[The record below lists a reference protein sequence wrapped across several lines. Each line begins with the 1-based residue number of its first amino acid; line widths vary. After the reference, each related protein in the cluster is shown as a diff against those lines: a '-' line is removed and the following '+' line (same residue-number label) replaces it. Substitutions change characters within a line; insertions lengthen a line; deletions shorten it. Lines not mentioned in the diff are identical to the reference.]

1 MTPMSNSENST
12 QELTR
17 ESEIATNAIETRTW
31 KKNLFILKTLVGK
44 DFKVKYRRSVL
55 GVVWSVLNPLL
66 MMIVMSAVFSYM
78 FRFNIENFPLYLI
91 LGQIMFNLMSD
102 ATSGAMQSIIG
113 AASLIQKI
121 RIEKMVFP
129 LEKVIF
135 SLVNFLFSA
144 IAAVAVMIYFRIMP
158 TWDILFLPLC
168 IVYVVAFSAGLG
180 LILSSLAVFFRD
192 VIHLWSV
199 VLTAWTY
206 ATPLFYPLEL
216 LPDTLQF
223 LIQFN
228 PMYQYITYFR
238 DIMMYGITP
247 TLEQNLICIAM
258 AAISL
263 ALGIL
268 VFRKTEHK
276 FILYV

>member
-1 MTPMSNSENST
+1 MDNSS
-12 QELTR
+12 QAI
-17 ESEIATNAIETRTW
+17 ESPRRDGEIARNAIETRTW
-31 KKNLFILKTLVGK
+31 KKNWFILKTLVGK

-91 LGQIMFNLMSD
+91 LGQIMFSLMSD

-144 IAAVAVMIYFRIMP
+144 IAAVAVMIYFQVIP
-158 TWDILFLPLC
+158 TWDILFLPLL

-180 LILSSLAVFFRD
+180 LILASLAVFFRD

-206 ATPLFYPLEL
+206 ATPLFYPVEL
-216 LPDTLQF
+216 LPEILQQA
-223 LIQFN
+223 IQFN
-228 PMYQYITYFR
+228 PMYQYILYFR
-238 DIMMYGITP
+238 NIMMYNITP
-247 TLEQNLICIAM
+247 TIEQNLICIAM

-263 ALGIL
+263 ALGIW

>member
-1 MTPMSNSENST
+1 MDNSSQATESPR
-12 QELTR
+12 R
-17 ESEIATNAIETRTW
+17 EGEIARNAIETNHW
-31 KKNLFILKTLVGK
+31 KKNYFILKTLVGK

-91 LGQIMFNLMSD
+91 LGQIMFSLMTD
-102 ATSGAMQSIIG
+102 ATTGAMGSIIG
-113 AASLIQKI
+113 SASLIQKI

-129 LEKVIF
+129 LEKVLF

-144 IAAVAVMIYFRIMP
+144 IAAVLVIIWFRVMP
-158 TWDILFLPLC
+158 TWNIIFLPL
-168 IVYVVAFSAGLG
+168 VVFYVVVFSAGIG
-180 LILSSLAVFFRD
+180 LVLASLAVFFRD
-192 VIHLWSV
+192 VLHLWSV
-199 VLTAWTY
+199 VITAWTY
-206 ATPLFYPLEL
+206 ATPLFYPVDL
-216 LPDTLQF
+216 LPNILQF
-223 LIQFN
+223 LMKFN

-238 DIMMYGITP
+238 NIMMYNITP
-247 TLEQNLICIAM
+247 SLQTNLICLAM
-258 AAISL
+258 ALISL
-263 ALGIL
+263 GLGIL

>member
-1 MTPMSNSENST
+1 MSSSENNT

-276 FILYV
+276 FILYI

>member
-1 MTPMSNSENST
+1 MDNSS
-12 QELTR
+12 QAI
-17 ESEIATNAIETRTW
+17 ESPRRDGEIARNAIETRTW
-31 KKNLFILKTLVGK
+31 KKNWFILKTLVGK

-91 LGQIMFNLMSD
+91 LGQIMFSLMSD

-121 RIEKMVFP
+121 R

-144 IAAVAVMIYFRIMP
+144 IAAVAVMIYFQVIP
-158 TWDILFLPLC
+158 TWDILFLPLL

-180 LILSSLAVFFRD
+180 LILASLAVFFRD

-206 ATPLFYPLEL
+206 ATPLFYPVEL
-216 LPDTLQF
+216 LPEILQQA
-223 LIQFN
+223 IQFN
-228 PMYQYITYFR
+228 PMYQYILYFR
-238 DIMMYGITP
+238 NIMMYNITP
-247 TLEQNLICIAM
+247 TIEQNLICIAM

-263 ALGIL
+263 ALGIW

>member
-1 MTPMSNSENST
+1 MSNSDNNT
-12 QELTR
+12 QALTR

-144 IAAVAVMIYFRIMP
+144 IAAVAVMIYFSIMP

>member
-1 MTPMSNSENST
+1 MSNSENNT
-12 QELTR
+12 QALTR

>member
-1 MTPMSNSENST
+1 MSNSDNNT
-12 QELTR
+12 QALTR

-168 IVYVVAFSAGLG
+168 IVYVFAFSAGLG

>member
-1 MTPMSNSENST
+1 MSNSENNT
-12 QELTR
+12 QALTR

-168 IVYVVAFSAGLG
+168 IVYVVSFSAGLG

-258 AAISL
+258 AVISL

>member
-1 MTPMSNSENST
+1 MSNSDNNT
-12 QELTR
+12 QALTR

-135 SLVNFLFSA
+135 SLVNFLFAA

-168 IVYVVAFSAGLG
+168 IVYVFAFSAGLG

>member
-1 MTPMSNSENST
+1 
-12 QELTR
+12 
-17 ESEIATNAIETRTW
+17 
-31 KKNLFILKTLVGK
+31 
-44 DFKVKYRRSVL
+44 
-55 GVVWSVLNPLL
+55 
-66 MMIVMSAVFSYM
+66 
-78 FRFNIENFPLYLI
+78 
-91 LGQIMFNLMSD
+91 MFNLMSD

>member
-1 MTPMSNSENST
+1 MSNSENNT
-12 QELTR
+12 QALTR

-121 RIEKMVFP
+121 KIEKMVFP

-206 ATPLFYPLEL
+206 VTPLFYPLEL

>member
-1 MTPMSNSENST
+1 MSNSDNNT
-12 QELTR
+12 QALTR

>member
-1 MTPMSNSENST
+1 MSNSDNNT
-12 QELTR
+12 QALTR

-199 VLTAWTY
+199 ILTAWTY

>member
-1 MTPMSNSENST
+1 MSNSENNT
-12 QELTR
+12 LALTR

>member
-1 MTPMSNSENST
+1 MSNSYNNT
-12 QELTR
+12 QALTR

>member
-1 MTPMSNSENST
+1 MSNSENNT
-12 QELTR
+12 QALTR

-44 DFKVKYRRSVL
+44 DCKVKYRRSVL

>member
-1 MTPMSNSENST
+1 MSNSKNNT
-12 QELTR
+12 QALTR

>member
-1 MTPMSNSENST
+1 MSNSDNNT
-12 QELTR
+12 QALTR

-44 DFKVKYRRSVL
+44 YFKVKYRRSVL

-144 IAAVAVMIYFRIMP
+144 IAAVAVMIYFSIMP

>member
-1 MTPMSNSENST
+1 MSNSENTT
-12 QELTR
+12 QALTR

>member
-1 MTPMSNSENST
+1 MSNSDNNT
-12 QELTR
+12 QALTR

-199 VLTAWTY
+199 ILTAWTY

-228 PMYQYITYFR
+228 PMYQYITYLR

>member
-1 MTPMSNSENST
+1 MSNSENNT
-12 QELTR
+12 QALTR
-17 ESEIATNAIETRTW
+17 ESEIATNAIGTRTW

>member
-1 MTPMSNSENST
+1 MSNSENTT
-12 QELTR
+12 QALTR

-199 VLTAWTY
+199 ILTAWTY